1 MKRCFTFLM
10 MFVFLGGVFAQT
22 NVPNGDFETWYTVT
36 VSPTLNYEDIGTGP
50 TDNWTATLNSL
61 AAVPAV
67 AGGPG
72 PVTVFK
78 TNDKYSGNYAAKAV
92 SANFPLGIINIFIPG
107 MIGTAVMNN
116 AAVTAVLGKPC
127 NDCRPSKLKGYYKFE
142 PVNGD
147 SCIALLLLSKWNSV
161 AKKRDTIGYGKWIQK
176 EAVSE
181 WSPFEVSVNYT
192 GTGTVDSITML
203 VVASAG
209 FNVLNFVGSKGQAG
223 TTMYVDDLA
232 LEYPS
237 GIQQNLMPEVSVKIW
252 PNPVSDILTLQT
264 SRNMKDAS
272 LEIFSTNGKLVASYS
287 MSGSSQE
294 LPVYSLPNGN
304 YHFRLMEGNASLST
318 GSFIINR

>member
-1 MKRCFTFLM
+1 M

-78 TNDKYSGNYAAKAV
+78 TNDKYSGDYAAKAV

-161 AKKRDTIGYGKWIQK
+161 AKKRDTIGYGNWIQK
-176 EAVSE
+176 DAVST
-181 WSPFEVSVNYT
+181 WSPFEVPVNYT

-237 GIQQNLMPEVSVKIW
+237 GIQQNLMPEVSVKVR

-264 SRNMKDAS
+264 SRNMKDATVD
-272 LEIFSTNGKLVASYS
+272 IFSSNGKLVATYT

-294 LPVYSLPNGN
+294 LPVYSLPSGN

>member
-1 MKRCFTFLM
+1 M

-22 NVPNGDFETWYTVT
+22 NVPNGDFEAWYTVT

-176 EAVSE
+176 DAVSE
-181 WSPFEVSVNYT
+181 WSPFEVSVDYT

-237 GIQQNLMPEVSVKIW
+237 GIQQNLMPEVSVKVR

-264 SRNMKDAS
+264 SRNMKDATVD
-272 LEIFSTNGKLVASYS
+272 IFSSNGKLVASYT